1 MFKGNG
7 KAVPYV
13 YGPAHP
19 ILGCVLWRGLK
30 AATPGVLWLLEFM
43 TFENLMQAWTQK
55 HTLPVGT
62 HFVYV
67 LVVLGPPETIPG
79 L

>member
-1 MFKGNG
+1 M
-7 KAVPYV
+7 
-13 YGPAHP
+13 
-19 ILGCVLWRGLK
+19 
-30 AATPGVLWLLEFM
+30 EFM

>member
-1 MFKGNG
+1 
-7 KAVPYV
+7 
-13 YGPAHP
+13 
-19 ILGCVLWRGLK
+19 
-30 AATPGVLWLLEFM
+30 M
-43 TFENLMQAWTQK
+43 TFENLMQAWTEK

-79 L
+79 LQVYTSSTECTEELGTSLLTAFIMGQTHDAHPNTFPS